1 MRRFLFLLLLLV
13 NTAIAQ
19 KIRIATYQYA
29 DNPRI
34 KNLEP
39 LAAGIHARTGLETT
53 VVSYPTV
60 QQFITAIQQGE
71 VELAFINTFG
81 YLLLETAQASYPM
94 QPSAAMVSTD
104 STARNYRSAFIVP
117 AASPVKNWKDIVDHA
132 AHSRLALV
140 FSGSTSGNLVP
151 RLGLTNLGIADAEKV
166 FQQVTYT
173 GTHASALQAVLTG
186 SADIAAM
193 GSAEFEKLTPEQQAR
208 LRVIWESPDIPLGP
222 ALISTRILA
231 ATSAI
236 LANELRTL
244 HTTDPVAFNSLKMA
258 WSESQTATLFIPVT
272 NTYYDPFIE
281 RFGEKKQVFAILQQ
295 FAR

>member
-1 MRRFLFLLLLLV
+1 M
-13 NTAIAQ
+13 
-19 KIRIATYQYA
+19 
-29 DNPRI
+29 
-34 KNLEP
+34 EP

-81 YLLLETAQASYPM
+81 YLLLETGQVAYPM
-94 QPSAAMVSTD
+94 QPSAAMVSRD
-104 STARNYRSAFIVP
+104 SNARNYRSAFFVP
-117 AASPVKNWKDIVDHA
+117 AVSPIKNWKDVLQHA

-151 RLGLTNLGIADAEKV
+151 RLGLTNLGIADADKI
-166 FQQVTYT
+166 FQQVIYT
-173 GTHASALQAVLTG
+173 GTHANALQSLLTG
-186 SADIAAM
+186 TADIAAM

-208 LRVIWESPDIPLGP
+208 LRIIWESPDIPLGP
-222 ALISTRILA
+222 ALISTRLPA
-231 ATSAI
+231 AARTI
-236 LANELRTL
+236 LANELHTL
-244 HTTDPVAFNSLKMA
+244 HTTDSAAFNSLKMA

-281 RFGEKKQVFAILQQ
+281 RFGDKKQVFAILQQ